1 MSLNLKGR
9 AFVKGIGAP
18 ADRKSP
24 PLWRLALE
32 RSGTHFV
39 VGLGILGLDLLTGP
53 YLMFPILFVAPVAL
67 CAWWSSPRWAYVL
80 AVLLPLG
87 RFWIAGHIEKSV
99 PVPYAELNAAI
110 RVAVLLVIAYLAA
123 RTARQT
129 RELQREVKTLEG
141 LLPICRFC
149 KRIHTEREDWESIE
163 EFIAENADVK
173 FKRGICPDCAENH
186 FGSVFARRDDD

>member
-1 MSLNLKGR
+1 MAILEMP
-9 AFVKGIGAP
+9 P
-18 ADRKSP
+18 ANDRTSRR
-24 PLWRLALE
+24 LWRLARE
-32 RSGTHFV
+32 RPATYV
-39 VGLGILGLDLLTGP
+39 IIGLGILGLDLLTGP

-67 CAWWSSPRWAYVL
+67 CAWWSSHRWAYVL

-110 RVAVLLVIAYLAA
+110 RVTVLLVIAYLAA

-129 RELQREVKTLEG
+129 RELQCEVKILEG

-149 KRIHTEREDWESIE
+149 KKIHTEREEWESIE

-186 FGSVFARRDDD
+186 FGSVFARRGDE